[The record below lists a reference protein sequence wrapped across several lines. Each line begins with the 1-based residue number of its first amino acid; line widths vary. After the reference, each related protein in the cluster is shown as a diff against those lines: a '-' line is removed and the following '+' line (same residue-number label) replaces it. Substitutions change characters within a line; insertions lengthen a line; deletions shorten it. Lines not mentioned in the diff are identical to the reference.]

1 MAAHR
6 DPADTLL
13 TDHLRAL
20 AAGREPDARE
30 IERVLARLEQLLAR
44 ELRRRG
50 IWGLPPE
57 RLGVLGF
64 RHWGDEGA
72 LAELAAD
79 AYDEALLR
87 RLRGLFGQLAIKPDV
102 EGLIKTNVKR
112 FLRDL
117 QRRGDPLGYRVWE
130 VALDAARRAVER
142 QTLVVVA
149 AGPPI
154 DAGTLLAVGR
164 EAAGRAPSGAPDRT
178 ADEEDAEA
186 ERRESGGVE
195 DTGAGASGAGA
206 AAADARR
213 RALAEAAAQWN
224 AELLPDLVTARGRGL
239 EAVSERLAERLP
251 ELAPAGLELFR
262 LREVIAALRNDLRP
276 RWAARLRE
284 GAEEVPA
291 GEVRTAAESDPP
303 LPVVRLSA
311 PAADPESAAAEREAA
326 RRLVRCVEERLAAL
340 PADERTRREAYEVW
354 RAQVV
359 AAAEGGD
366 RVSDRELA
374 RSLEIPRDRVPRL
387 VEAVRRAV
395 DGCRRQLGL
404 GGGEEEG
411 R

>member
-30 IERVLARLEQLLAR
+30 IARVLARIEQLLAR

-57 RLGVLGF
+57 RLGIVGF
-64 RHWGDEGA
+64 RHWWDEGA

-87 RLRGLFGQLAIKPDV
+87 RLRGLFGQLAVKPDV
-102 EGLIKTNVKR
+102 EGLIKTNLKR

-117 QRRGDPLGYRVWE
+117 QRRGDPLGHRVWE
-130 VALDAARRAVER
+130 VALDAAERAVER
-142 QTLVVVA
+142 RTLVVVA

-154 DAGTLLAVGR
+154 DARTLLALGR
-164 EAAGRAPSGAPDRT
+164 EAADRARIGA
-178 ADEEDAEA
+178 ADLAAGDEDAEA
-186 ERRESGGVE
+186 ERRESGGAE
-195 DTGAGASGAGA
+195 ATGPGA
-206 AAADARR
+206 AAAEARR
-213 RALAEAAAQWN
+213 RALAERAAQWN
-224 AELLPDLVTARGRGL
+224 AALLPDLVTARGRGL
-239 EAVSERLAERLP
+239 EAVSERLAERFA
-251 ELAPAGLELFR
+251 ELGADGVELFR

-291 GEVRTAAESDPP
+291 GEVRTAGESEPP

-311 PAADPESAAAEREAA
+311 PAADPESLAVEREAA

-340 PADERTRREAYEVW
+340 PADEQTRREAYGVW

-366 RVSDRELA
+366 RVSERELA

-395 DGCRRQLGL
+395 DGCRRELGL